1 MLNGIIDIDNHQKIV
16 PTNAPCS
23 PFSTI
28 GYEDTPYRGLMSKHI
43 GERIGPGSLFQTK
56 TILEPS

>member
-1 MLNGIIDIDNHQKIV
+1 MLNGIIDIDNHQEIV
-16 PTNAPCS
+16 LTNAPCS
-23 PFSTI
+23 PFEPI

-43 GERIGPGSLFQTK
+43 VERIGTRSLFQTN